1 MKLALI
7 TQDFPPET
15 GGIQTYA
22 YELAQR
28 LAPRCE
34 DFVLIAPD
42 KPDAQKVDNQLDFEV
57 FRVKTPNTLLGTMGL
72 SRVVRFLK
80 KRKIDHLFHAQWQTL
95 PIAVRARKKGLVK
108 SVTVAA
114 HGREYIF
121 NPFDGTK
128 LGAKLYENYKKY
140 LITKADY
147 FLPVSHYTSGIL
159 ATYDIPANQQTVV
172 MNGTNPDLFF
182 PINNISL
189 KEKYGYTGKQI
200 IMTTARLI
208 QKKGLET
215 VLRALP
221 YLVGEF
227 PDLQYLIVGDGPYKA
242 DLQDL
247 ATDLG
252 IEAHVEF
259 TGLIPYEKINEYYN
273 LCDIY
278 VMLSELEAFGIV
290 YLEAAACGKP
300 SIGSRIGGIPDA
312 IIDNE
317 TGLILE
323 PRQPKRLAEAIAN
336 LLSDDALR
344 TRMGEA
350 GRARVLREANWDRV
364 GELIFDLISA

>member
-1 MKLALI
+1 VKLALI

-42 KPDAQKVDNQLDFEV
+42 KPDAQVVDRQLDFDV
-57 FRVKTPNTLLGTMGL
+57 FRVKTRNTLLGTLGAR
-72 SRVVRFLK
+72 RVVRFLK

-95 PIAVRARKKGLVK
+95 PIATLARKRGLVR
-108 SVTVAA
+108 SVVVAA

-121 NPFDGTK
+121 NPFGSTK

-147 FLPVSHYTSGIL
+147 FLPVSRYTSGIL
-159 ATYDIPANQQTVV
+159 KEYGIPVNQQTVV

-189 KEKYGYTGKQI
+189 KEKYGYKGKQI

-208 QKKGLET
+208 KAKGIET
-215 VLRALP
+215 VLKAIP
-221 YLVGEF
+221 YLVSQF
-227 PDLQYLIVGDGPYKA
+227 PDLQYLIVGDGPYKK
-242 DLQDL
+242 DLERL
-247 ATDLG
+247 AAELG
-252 IEAHVEF
+252 IAAHVEF
-259 TGLIPYEKINEYYN
+259 TGEIPYEKINEYYN

-290 YLEAAACGKP
+290 FLEAAACGKP
-300 SIGSRIGGIPDA
+300 SIGSPIGGIPDA
-312 IIDNE
+312 IVENE
-317 TGLILE
+317 TGLLVEI
-323 PRQPKRLAEAIAN
+323 RQPKPLAEAITR
-336 LLSDDALR
+336 LLADDSLR

-364 GELIFDLISA
+364 GELIFDLLST